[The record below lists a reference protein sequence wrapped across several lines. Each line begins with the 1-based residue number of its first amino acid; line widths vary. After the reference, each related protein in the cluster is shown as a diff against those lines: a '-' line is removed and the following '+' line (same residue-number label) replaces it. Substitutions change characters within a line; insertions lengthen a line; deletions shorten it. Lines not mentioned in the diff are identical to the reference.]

1 MKIRI
6 DLKIFVF
13 VLIFIF
19 THQIKLYAILM
30 LFALIHELG
39 HLLAGVLLKFKPNKL
54 EIMPYGLS
62 VGFNIKCEDY
72 NRKIKKANM
81 LAVKRLIIAA
91 AGPLT
96 NLIIIV
102 MNLLFNIDFLGIQR
116 EIIIYS
122 NILIGLF
129 NLIPIYP
136 LDGGRIL
143 KEIIH
148 IICGLEK
155 SYRYTN
161 LVSRVTVC
169 LFTFICSIAIIYIR
183 NIGVVI
189 ILSYL
194 WYLAIIENKK
204 YNRWHQM
211 YKQINIKNAIN

>member
-194 WYLAIIENKK
+194 WYLAIIENKIDGIK
-204 YNRWHQM
+204 C
-211 YKQINIKNAIN
+211 INK

>member
-19 THQIKLYAILM
+19 THQIKLYAIMM

-39 HLLAGVLLKFKPNKL
+39 HLLAGILLKFKPCKL

-62 VGFNIKCEDY
+62 IGFNIKCEDY

-96 NLIIIV
+96 NLTIV
-102 MNLLFNIDFLGIQR
+102 LINLIFNVRFLGIQR

-169 LFTFICSIAIIYIR
+169 LLTFISSIAIIYIR
-183 NIGVVI
+183 NIAVVI
-189 ILSYL
+189 MLSYL
-194 WYLAIIENKK
+194 WYIAIIENKK
-204 YNRWHQM
+204 YNRWQQM
-211 YKQINIKNAIN
+211 YKKIIAE